1 MLRLNKV
8 DNSEKGKVK
17 KHCANYDAGFKCI
30 GVIISDKL
38 QQRVDSELQ
47 NKPCLIANGEK
58 CNYYNKC
65 VKPVADSL

>member
-30 GVIISDKL
+30 GVIIS
-38 QQRVDSELQ
+38 
-47 NKPCLIANGEK
+47 NKHSTK
-58 CNYYNKC
+58 
-65 VKPVADSL
+65 S